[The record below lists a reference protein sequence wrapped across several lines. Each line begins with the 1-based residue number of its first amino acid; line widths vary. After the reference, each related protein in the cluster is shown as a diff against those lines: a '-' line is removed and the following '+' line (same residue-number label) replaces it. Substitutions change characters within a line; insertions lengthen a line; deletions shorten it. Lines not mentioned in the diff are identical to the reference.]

1 MDALAPV
8 IVNLCRRAL
17 LCLSCILD
25 QLSLFYEDAFES
37 TPQDLHA
44 LQVVVAVV
52 MIPPIWSTSSRY
64 LSTYGIPVG
73 KNNQRSLPPSPLE
86 VPDHVFPALAATRI
100 TPFLSAGVKPNKTA
114 PSSPLQ
120 SQTKHYPYIL
130 PLSRPNASVRVT
142 RRPPPPFLP
151 GGGTIITAESFENTF
166 LRTQPTVSAVD
177 GAFYVSMKDR
187 LGNARTH
194 SSSKRGIGAG
204 VDPSQGDDG
213 VHPPI

>member
-1 MDALAPV
+1 MCACPV
-8 IVNLCRRAL
+8 IVHSCRRAL
-17 LCLSCILD
+17 LCLSCVLD

-86 VPDHVFPALAATRI
+86 VPDHVFPALAATWI

-114 PSSPLQ
+114 PSSLQ
-120 SQTKHYPYIL
+120 RLIASTKSNKTL
-130 PLSRPNASVRVT
+130 PLYTPSLPTKCFSSSNTTTPTPLLA
-142 RRPPPPFLP
+142 RRRHDNHRRELRERLPPHAAHGVS
-151 GGGTIITAESFENTF
+151 GGWCF
-166 LRTQPTVSAVD
+166 LREREGSPRQRPDALVLEAR
-177 GAFYVSMKDR
+177 DR
-187 LGNARTH
+187 RW
-194 SSSKRGIGAG
+194 R
-204 VDPSQGDDG
+204 
-213 VHPPI
+213 